1 MKKNN
6 ITLLPYTEV
15 DGIRTA
21 ADSDI
26 KRLFARTVEDGS
38 DKIVFYEGT
47 IKTVCDFLAM
57 AKSGNVLFYIVL
69 IGVDTVGYVWV
80 NRLENKT
87 AHFHFCSFK
96 EYWGKNEEMGRHILT
111 TILGWK
117 NKEGRYMLDLLI
129 GYIPAWNKRAIAFS
143 LKCGGKSAGTIPN
156 AIWNGETQK
165 SEDAVFIYY
174 TRGHD
179 DLPG

>member
-1 MKKNN
+1 MKDN

-26 KRLFARTVEDGS
+26 KRLFDRTVEDGTE
-38 DKIVFYEGT
+38 KIVFYEGT
-47 IKTVCDFLAM
+47 IKTADQFLHM
-57 AKSGNVLFYIVL
+57 AKSRNALFYLVI
-69 IGVDTVGYVWV
+69 IGTETIGYIWF

-87 AHFHFCSFK
+87 AHYHFCSFK
-96 EYWGKNEEMGRHILT
+96 EYWGKNEEIGKHILPT
-111 TILGWK
+111 VLGWK
-117 NKEGRYMLDLLI
+117 NKKGGYLLDLLI
-129 GYIPAWNKRAIAFS
+129 GYIPIWNKRAIAFS

-174 TRGHD
+174 TRGEV
-179 DLPG
+179 